1 LYLFIWKFPIQVMY
15 PFLHWV
21 VDSFGSWVFFW
32 ASWMLFSYQINNWQ
46 RFSPIL
52 WAAF

>member
-21 VDSFGSWVFFW
+21 VDSFGSWVFFELPGCY
-32 ASWMLFSYQINNWQ
+32 SLIK
-46 RFSPIL
+46 
-52 WAAF
+52 